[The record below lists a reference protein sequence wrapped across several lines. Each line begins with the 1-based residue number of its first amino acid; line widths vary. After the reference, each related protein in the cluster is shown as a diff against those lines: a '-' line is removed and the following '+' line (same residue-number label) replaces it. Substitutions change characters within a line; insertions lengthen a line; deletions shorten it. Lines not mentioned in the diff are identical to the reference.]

1 VARFS
6 WPRQGIHINFCT
18 ACDSQSQDRNSQGI
32 NVIRLGVT
40 PEVFSLAEGNNSYVQ
55 LSGAR
60 LLAHEF
66 THALRN
72 HRASSDLQRVTNE
85 TSASRYEN
93 IIMKQSGLPNVGVRT
108 SYDGIKDLPAGAR
121 ILR

>member
-1 VARFS
+1 LLSRLGYKVVARFS
-6 WPRQGIHINFCT
+6 WPRH
-18 ACDSQSQDRNSQGI
+18 
-32 NVIRLGVT
+32 
-40 PEVFSLAEGNNSYVQ
+40 YVQ

-72 HRASSDLQRVTNE
+72 HRASGDLQRVTNE

-108 SYDGIKDLPAGAR
+108 TYDGIKDLPAGAR